1 MQQVK
6 TFINMETKFSSQ
18 ICNTLDENRRTTG
31 GLIMRK
37 IFEAIGKVTTR
48 LMAVVIG
55 ICIARF
61 LPLWLG
67 GIIAVCAFVIL
78 VITQM
83 EE

>member
-1 MQQVK
+1 
-6 TFINMETKFSSQ
+6 
-18 ICNTLDENRRTTG
+18 
-31 GLIMRK
+31 MRK
-37 IFEAIGKVTTR
+37 IFEAIGRVTTK

-55 ICIARF
+55 IYIARF

-78 VITQM
+78 VISQM